1 MRYNSRLALLTYII
15 MGFLVFYPAIRIG
28 FLGDFAGDLYQSQN
42 NWTNFAVYQWNF
54 YVPALALYYGLYS
67 IFHLYPPPYHILHL
81 SLIFINAWLVYLLAK
96 ELKFAV
102 WQCWIAGLLALFNS
116 TAFEAY
122 FWLSTIPKTLTTGFG
137 LVALIFLARL
147 RQTQASIWGWGY
159 LIMVCL
165 GISLESVGLILPLLG
180 LCLDTFYRPWRETGT
195 DRASPI
201 SSLKLHVWSFGI
213 AGIFLI
219 LRHFLGIKPYV
230 INVPL
235 FDKLFTLTRTISSTL
250 FHGLSDP
257 AIFPVHVSAPVSI
270 ILGLA
275 ALTLLTWAY
284 YVKKGPDRRRF
295 FALLLL
301 WIGACLPHTIGAN
314 FQSRYLYFPGIF
326 AALVLTDF
334 FGALRTR
341 LSAHRAALLISLIIA
356 GYLITDVHAFQKSLS
371 YYMEA
376 TRIYDAGIK
385 KIRSTLLEIPTGTRL
400 VLIDFPDSI
409 KRPRT
414 IHHDQRGGQPILV
427 YRNGL
432 YCHLPLLYPN
442 SHFSVTFVKLS
453 IPHDD
458 ANPAPMGTPVSP
470 EQLAELL
477 AAPHT
482 TAFRYLPGNPEN
494 FVLIRQP

>member
-1 MRYNSRLALLTYII
+1 MRYNSGLALLTYII
-15 MGFLVFYPAIRIG
+15 LGFLVFHSALGIG

-42 NWTNFAVYQWNF
+42 NWFNFAQYEWNF
-54 YVPALALYYGLYS
+54 YVPIMALYDGLYS
-67 IFHLYPPPYHILHL
+67 IFHLYPLPYHILHL

-159 LIMVCL
+159 LIMVCM
-165 GISLESVGLILPLLG
+165 GISLESVGLILPLMG
-180 LCLDTFYRPWRETGT
+180 LCLDTLYRPWRVTGT
-195 DRASPI
+195 DRATPI
-201 SSLKLHVWSFGI
+201 SGLRLHIWSFGI

-230 INVPL
+230 INLPL
-235 FDKLFTLTRTISSTL
+235 IQKLFTMTRTISSTL
-250 FHGLSDP
+250 FHGLSEP
-257 AIFPVHVSAPVSI
+257 ALFSVHGSMPISL
-270 ILGLA
+270 ILGLIV
-275 ALTLLTWAY
+275 LILLTWAY

-314 FQSRYLYFPGIF
+314 FQSRYLYLPGVF

-334 FGALRTR
+334 FGALRAR
-341 LSAHRAALLISLIIA
+341 LSARQAAWLISLIMA
-356 GYLITDVHAFQKSLS
+356 GYLITDVHAFRISLS

-385 KIRSTLLEIPTGTRL
+385 KIRSTLPEIPAGTRL

-414 IHHDQRGGQPILV
+414 IHHGQWGRQRILV

-442 SHFSVTFVKLS
+442 YKFSVTFVKLS

-458 ANPAPMGTPVSP
+458 DNPDPLGTPISP
-470 EQLAELL
+470 EQLVELL

-482 TAFRYLPGNPEN
+482 TAFRYLPKNPEN
-494 FVLIRQP
+494 FVLIR

>member
-1 MRYNSRLALLTYII
+1 MRDNYRLALLTYII
-15 MGFLVFYPAIRIG
+15 MGFLVFHPALRIG
-28 FLGDFAGDLYQSQN
+28 FLGDFAGDLYQSQDK
-42 NWTNFAVYQWNF
+42 WTNFAAYQWNF
-54 YVPALALYYGLYS
+54 YIPAMAIYHGLYS
-67 IFHLYPPPYHILHL
+67 IVQLYPLPYHIFHL

-116 TAFEAY
+116 TASEAY
-122 FWLSTIPKTLTTGFG
+122 FWLSTIPKTLTTGCG
-137 LVALIFLARL
+137 LVGLIFLARL

-165 GISLESVGLILPLLG
+165 GMSLESVGLILPLLG
-180 LCLDTFYRPWRETGT
+180 LCLDAFYRPWRETGT
-195 DRASPI
+195 GRATPI
-201 SSLKLHVWSFGI
+201 SGLRLHVWSFAS

-230 INVPL
+230 INLPL
-235 FDKLFTLTRTISSTL
+235 IQKLFNLTRTISGTFL
-250 FHGLSDP
+250 HGLSEP
-257 AIFPVHVSAPVSI
+257 GIFPVLGNAPASI
-270 ILGLA
+270 ILALV

-301 WIGACLPHTIGAN
+301 WIGACLPHIIGAN

-334 FGALRTR
+334 FGALYAR
-341 LSAHRAALLISLIIA
+341 LSARQAAWLISLIIA
-356 GYLITDVHAFQKSLS
+356 VYLITDIHAFQKSLS

-385 KIRSTLLEIPTGTRL
+385 QIRSTLPEIAAGTRL
-400 VLIDFPDSI
+400 VLVDFPDSI
-409 KRPRT
+409 NRPRSS
-414 IHHDQRGGQPILV
+414 HHNQRGKQRILV

-432 YCHLPLLYPN
+432 YRHLPLLYPHSN
-442 SHFSVTFVKLS
+442 FSVSFVKLS

-458 ANPAPMGTPVSP
+458 DNPDPMGTPVSP

-482 TAFRYLPGNPEN
+482 KAFRYLPENPEN